1 MKKQEIQNKPEKKT
15 VDGGW
20 VLLLFG
26 LLFLGILVLGI
37 LGI

>member
-1 MKKQEIQNKPEKKT
+1 MEDREIQNKPGKKT
-15 VDGGW
+15 VNGGW

-26 LLFLGILVLGI
+26 LLFLGVIALGI

>member
-1 MKKQEIQNKPEKKT
+1 MEKQEMQNKPGKKT

-26 LLFLGILVLGI
+26 LLFLGILMLGI